1 MVIKVLNILVSV
13 VNIVQWNNITAFVAR
28 YVVALQFIVIAVV
41 CLFCSEPDDA
51 VREKRDQYHPNIV
64 FTEADQRPSAQ
75 GVGTVV
81 VVIVVLELGFLV
93 ILDGVRIIQALERW
107 NLIRRGR

>member
-1 MVIKVLNILVSV
+1 MS
-13 VNIVQWNNITAFVAR
+13 
-28 YVVALQFIVIAVV
+28 LQFIVTAVV

-75 GVGTVV
+75 GVGSVV
-81 VVIVVLELGFLV
+81 VVMVVLELGFLLL
-93 ILDGVRIIQALERW
+93 LDGVRIIQALE
-107 NLIRRGR
+107 G